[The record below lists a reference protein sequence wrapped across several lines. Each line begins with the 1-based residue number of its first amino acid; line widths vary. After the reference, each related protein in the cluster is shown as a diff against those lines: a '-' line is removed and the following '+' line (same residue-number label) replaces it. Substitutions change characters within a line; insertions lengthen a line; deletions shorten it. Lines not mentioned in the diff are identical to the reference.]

1 MTIRVYNTM
10 TRAKEEFV
18 PREPE
23 KVAMYVCG
31 PTVYNHIHIGNAR
44 TFLTFDI
51 IRRYLSWRGFDVTF
65 VQNVTDVDDKIIKR
79 AAEEGLSAAEVAETY
94 TREFRLAMEALDI
107 LRPSR
112 QPLATETIPQ
122 MIHMVERLIA
132 SGHAYEVDGDVYFS
146 VRSFAGYGKLSGRD
160 IDDLESGARVDV
172 DERKQDPLDFA
183 LWKTAKPG
191 EPHWSS
197 PWGEGRPGWHLECS
211 VMSEEELGL
220 PFDIHGGASDLI
232 FPHHEN
238 ELAQSEAATG
248 EMFVKYWMHG
258 GLLQVNAEK
267 MSKSLGNFMLLKDV
281 LEVYP
286 TPVVRLFMMQT
297 HYRSPLEFSTD
308 RLDEAATAYERITG
322 PLRDLEVVKRSR
334 ARERA
339 ETGAGDGVWA
349 TRLTK
354 AVEDAKV
361 RFVEEMD
368 DDFNTAGG
376 LAVVFGLVREMNA
389 FIWEGPGVG
398 EHGEH
403 LPLLERAATAIKEP
417 LEVLGIEIDLQP
429 VRVSEYPAEVLEL
442 AADYAGYTGVVGTEA
457 VDALRKARDVVR
469 SEKNWAVADAM
480 RDRLQTLGFTV
491 EDKPDGSH
499 ITYGR

>member
-10 TRAKEEFV
+10 TRTKEAFV
-18 PREPE
+18 PRDPD

-51 IRRYLSWRGFDVTF
+51 IRRYLAWRGFDVTF

-79 AAEEGLSAAEVAETY
+79 AAEEGVPATEVAETY
-94 TREFRLAMEALDI
+94 TAAFRSAMESLGIDK
-107 LRPSR
+107 PSR
-112 QPLATETIPQ
+112 QPLATQTIPQ
-122 MIHMVERLIA
+122 MIGMVERLITT
-132 SGHAYEVDGDVYFS
+132 GHAYVVDGDVYFS
-146 VRSFAGYGKLSGRD
+146 VRSFPGYGKLSGRD
-160 IDDLESGARVDV
+160 IDDLESGARVEV

-183 LWKTAKPG
+183 LWKSAKPG
-191 EPHWSS
+191 EPHWPS

-248 EMFVKYWMHG
+248 KLFVKYWLHG

-286 TPVVRLFMMQT
+286 APVVRLFMMQT

-308 RLDEAATAYERITG
+308 RLDEARTAYERIAG
-322 PLRDLEVVKRSR
+322 PLRDLEGAKRSR
-334 ARERA
+334 AHERVSDA
-339 ETGAGDGVWA
+339 TAQGVWVA
-349 TRLTK
+349 RLTK
-354 AVEDAKV
+354 AIDDAQA
-361 RFVEEMD
+361 RFIEEMD
-368 DDFNTAGG
+368 DDFNTAGA
-376 LAVVFGLVREMNA
+376 LAAVFGLVREMNT
-389 FIWEGPGVG
+389 FIWEGPGIG
-398 EHGEH
+398 AHSEN
-403 LPLLERAATAIKEP
+403 LPLLERAAAAIKEP
-417 LEVLGIEIDLQP
+417 LDVLGISIEARS
-429 VRVSEYPAEVLEL
+429 VRVSAYPPEVMQL
-442 AADYAGYTGVVGTEA
+442 AADYAGYTGTDGAEA
-457 VDALRKARDVVR
+457 VDALRKARDVAR
-469 SEKNWAVADAM
+469 SERNWEVADSM
-480 RDRLQTLGFTV
+480 RDRLQELGFIV
-491 EDKPDGSH
+491 EDKPDGTH
-499 ITYGR
+499 ITHGR